1 MRVLF
6 LLFRLGKDRYA
17 LEAARIEQ
25 VLPLLEAKELPG
37 APPGVAG
44 LISYH
49 GAPVPLIDLTRLAT
63 GRAAAELMSTRIIL
77 IRYSGV
83 PAQGGAAGAPAES
96 RDGGRPEP
104 DTGHHLALC
113 AEQVI
118 ATVKRNP
125 ADFVPTGVDAGLPA
139 HLGPVAADED
149 GLIQWIHADALLTD
163 EIRAILFRAGDGT
176 ASRSAPEA
184 AR

>member
-1 MRVLF
+1 MLF
-6 LLFRLGKDRYA
+6 LLFRIGKDRYA
-17 LEAARIEQ
+17 LEAARIDQ

-37 APPGVAG
+37 APLGVAG

-63 GRAAAELMSTRIIL
+63 GRPAAELMSTRIIL
-77 IRYSGV
+77 IRYPG
-83 PAQGGAAGAPAES
+83 AGA
-96 RDGGRPEP
+96 DGEG
-104 DTGHHLALC
+104 GHRLALC

-125 ADFVPTGVDAGLPA
+125 ADFVSTGLDAGLPP

-149 GLIQWIHADALLTD
+149 GLIQWINAEALLTD
-163 EIRAILFRAGDGT
+163 EIRTILFRTGSGADT
-176 ASRSAPEA
+176 PPAWEPVR
-184 AR
+184 